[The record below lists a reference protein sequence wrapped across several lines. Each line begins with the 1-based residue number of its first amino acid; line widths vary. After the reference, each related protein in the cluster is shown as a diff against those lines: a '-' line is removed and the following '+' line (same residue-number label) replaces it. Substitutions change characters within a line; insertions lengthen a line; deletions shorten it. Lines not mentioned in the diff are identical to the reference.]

1 MGFVAMAIA
10 ADAAK
15 AVQELKGKTLNGR
28 QIQLELAAK
37 RGTSIVGENKTPKS
51 TPVDTVEQLRRQKR
65 KERVQ
70 KAKEEED
77 QSDKSFEQQ

>member
-1 MGFVAMAIA
+1 MAMAIA

-37 RGTSIVGENKTPKS
+37 RGTS
-51 TPVDTVEQLRRQKR
+51 DCRREQ
-65 KERVQ
+65 
-70 KAKEEED
+70 D
-77 QSDKSFEQQ
+77 QIHSC